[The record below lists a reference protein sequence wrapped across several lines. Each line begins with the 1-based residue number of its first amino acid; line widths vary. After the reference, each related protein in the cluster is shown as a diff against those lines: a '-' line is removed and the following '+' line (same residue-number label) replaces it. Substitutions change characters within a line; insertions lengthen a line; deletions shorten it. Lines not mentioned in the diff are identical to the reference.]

1 MQHIV
6 LLGDSVFDNAAYVGG
21 GPDVLLQ
28 VKQLLPVGWSATL
41 GAIDGSVTTDV
52 AAQLRRVPES
62 ASHLVVS
69 VGGNDALRRSGLL
82 AATARTVG
90 EALGRIADARDAFE
104 ADYLEMLGNVLRAGL
119 PTAVCT
125 IYDPRF
131 PDTRQRRVAMVAL
144 AAFNDV
150 ITRAAFSRGAAL
162 IDLRLVCNE
171 DDDFANPIEPSVTGG
186 QKIATAVARF
196 ASSSFHETGPGIFTR

>member
-82 AATARTVG
+82 ADTARTVG
-90 EALGRIADARDAFE
+90 EALGRVADARDAFE

-162 IDLRLVCNE
+162 IDLRLACNE